1 MTSWGTWYWR
11 VFNILVRALGL
22 VALLSGAVFI
32 VWGAVRMLRMDFIR
46 MEDAPTLAILP
57 IGLLVG
63 VLGAAILRTP
73 TYRPDLGDV
82 PWGFDPLGTKA
93 RQSSQAKRSRW
104 TGDRV

>member
-1 MTSWGTWYWR
+1 MTSWGTLYWR
-11 VFNILVRALGL
+11 VFNVLVRALGL
-22 VALLSGAVFI
+22 VAFLSGIVFT

-63 VLGAAILRTP
+63 VVGAAILRAP

-82 PWGFDPLGTKA
+82 PWGFDPFGAKS
-93 RQSSQAKRSRW
+93 RQSSPAKRSWW
-104 TGDRV
+104 TGDP